1 MIVFPATGITNT
13 SSYLSKIFALGFYC
27 ISRVNADVF
36 QVSSVCTTHTHSMPQ
51 ITQETGNSPVH
62 LPNVGHWSQRHI
74 GESCGSTSGASL
86 ACLFVCLFVC
96 VATFSVPTSIQHE
109 QKAADVSSLFCVMR
123 HGSAQ
128 FWLIHLI
135 RFTTIKTKNAK
146 NKTKPQNLTASHCT
160 EILSSMPIYCMC
172 TLPQKT
178 ISTPGVIDRL
188 TKGSISLDWTGGRDT
203 SCTSLAS
210 AANPVF

>member
-86 ACLFVCLFVC
+86 ACLFVCLCAWLLFQFPQ
-96 VATFSVPTSIQHE
+96 AFSMNRKQ
-109 QKAADVSSLFCVMR
+109 QM
-123 HGSAQ
+123 SA
-128 FWLIHLI
+128 
-135 RFTTIKTKNAK
+135 
-146 NKTKPQNLTASHCT
+146 PYS
-160 EILSSMPIYCMC
+160 
-172 TLPQKT
+172 
-178 ISTPGVIDRL
+178 V
-188 TKGSISLDWTGGRDT
+188 
-203 SCTSLAS
+203 
-210 AANPVF
+210 